1 MEDDLARREILD
13 MKKVLMV
20 DSNMLSK
27 NQMLVSS
34 IKWLT
39 IMTKVRRLTA
49 DTAF

>member
-27 NQMLVSS
+27 DQMLVSS
-34 IKWLT
+34 IKWLA
-39 IMTKVRRLTA
+39 IMTKVRRLA
-49 DTAF
+49 G